1 MTLPCAAKGAPLC
14 PLQQQL
20 DMKIELWYT
29 KEVSQWRWTLTDP
42 DHKSYLESGSS
53 SDLKKVLE
61 DVGRAVE
68 WKMSGAPLEE

>member
-1 MTLPCAAKGAPLC
+1 MTLPCAAKRTPSC

-53 SDLKKVLE
+53 SELKKVLE

-68 WKMSGAPLEE
+68 WKMSEAPLEE